1 MNNRTKNAIYSLILV
16 AIVAIVWFYR
26 DSQKPKTEKLPYIF
40 ISGEAQGTTYNI
52 TYSDTENRN
61 FKNQVDSIL
70 RKFDLSL
77 STYIKSSEIVRFNN
91 SDSFQFQ
98 SPYFYP
104 VLEKSKE
111 IYNASDGA
119 FDPTVYPLIEAWGF
133 GPEKV
138 DFPDSSRIEEIKKYV
153 GFEYIKFDKRQVKKA
168 KEKVSL
174 DFNAIA
180 QGYSIDVVYDFLQS
194 QGIENMMVELG
205 GELRVKGHNENG
217 DLWAIGIDDPKQ
229 EAGQQP
235 KRTAIINL
243 DNEAIS
249 TSGNYRK
256 FFMHEGKKYGHSIN
270 PKTGYP
276 VQRDIISATVVAPT
290 CMEADAWST
299 AFMVTGLEKAK
310 EMLNSE
316 NHLKAFFIY
325 EDENGDL
332 QKFNTENL
340 SENIVLE

>member
-1 MNNRTKNAIYSLILV
+1 M
-16 AIVAIVWFYR
+16 VAIVWFYR
-26 DSQKPKTEKLPYIF
+26 DSQKPEAEKLPYIF

-52 TYSDTENRN
+52 TYSDEENRN
-61 FKNQVDSIL
+61 FKASVDSIL
-70 RKFDLSL
+70 HQFDLSL
-77 STYIKSSEIVRFNN
+77 STYVKNSEIVRFNK
-91 SDSFQFQ
+91 SDSFEFE

-111 IYNASDGA
+111 IYEASEGA

-138 DFPDSSRIEEIKKYV
+138 DFPDSSRIEDIKEYV
-153 GFEYIKFDKRQVKKA
+153 GFEYIDFNEQQVAKE

-180 QGYSIDVVYDFLQS
+180 QGYSIDVVFDFLNS
-194 QGIENMMVELG
+194 KGVENMMVELG
-205 GELRVKGHNENG
+205 GELRVKGMNENE
-217 DLWAIGIDDPKQ
+217 DLWAIGIDDPKTK
-229 EAGQQP
+229 EGQQAN
-235 KRTAIINL
+235 RVAIIKL

-256 FFMHEGKKYGHSIN
+256 FFIHEGKKYGHSIN

-276 VQRDIISATVVAPT
+276 IQRDIISSTVVAPT

-310 EMLNSE
+310 EILATQ
-316 NHLKAFFIY
+316 NHLKAFFIF

-332 QKFNTENL
+332 KQYQTENL
-340 SENIVLE
+340 GDKIIL

>member
-1 MNNRTKNAIYSLILV
+1 MNNRKKNSIYSLILI
-16 AIVAIVWFYR
+16 AAVAIVWLYR
-26 DSQKPKTEKLPYIF
+26 DSQQPKSEDNPYIF
-40 ISGEAQGTTYNI
+40 ISGEAQGTTYSI

-61 FKNQVDSIL
+61 FKEDIDSL
-70 RKFDLSL
+70 LHQFDMSL
-77 STYIKSSEIVRFNN
+77 STYINNSEISQFNK
-91 SDSFQFQ
+91 SDSFKFQ
-98 SPYFYP
+98 LPYFYP
-104 VLEKSKE
+104 VLKKSKE
-111 IYNASDGA
+111 IYLASDGT

-133 GPEKV
+133 GPQKQE
-138 DFPDSSRIEEIKKYV
+138 FPDSSRIDQIKEYV
-153 GFEYIKFDKRQVKKA
+153 GFEYIHFTKDKVVKE

-180 QGYSIDVVYDFLQS
+180 QGFSIDVIFDFLKS

-205 GELRVKGHNENG
+205 GELRALGKNEQD
-217 DLWAIGIDDPKQ
+217 DLWAIGIDDPQQK
-229 EAGQQP
+229 AGEQA
-235 KRTAIINL
+235 KRVAIIKL

-256 FFMHEGKKYGHSIN
+256 FFIHDGKKYGHSIN

-276 VQRDIISATVVAPT
+276 IQRDIISSTVVAPT

-310 EMLNSE
+310 EILNDQ
-316 NHLKAFFIY
+316 NHLKVFFIY

-332 QKFNTENL
+332 QQYASDSLGEKIIL
-340 SENIVLE
+340 

>member
-1 MNNRTKNAIYSLILV
+1 MTNRTKNSIYSLILV

-52 TYSDTENRN
+52 SYSDVENRN

-70 RKFDLSL
+70 RQFDLSL
-77 STYIKSSEIVRFNN
+77 STYVKSSEIVRFNN
-91 SDSFQFQ
+91 SDSFQFEL
-98 SPYFYP
+98 PYFYP

-111 IYNASDGA
+111 IHKASDGA

-138 DFPDSSRIEEIKKYV
+138 DFPDSSRIEEIKEYV
-153 GFEYIKFDKRQVKKA
+153 GFQYIQFDKEKVKKE

-180 QGYSIDVVYDFLQS
+180 QGYSIDVVYDFLES
-194 QGIENMMVELG
+194 QEIENMMVELG
-205 GELRVKGHNENG
+205 GELRVKGKNENG
-217 DLWAIGIDDPKQ
+217 DLWAIGIDDPQQ
-229 EAGQQP
+229 EDGKQP
-235 KRTAIINL
+235 KRVAIINL

-256 FFMHEGKKYGHSIN
+256 FFVHEGKKYGHSIN

-276 VQRDIISATVVAPT
+276 IQRDIISATVVAPT

-299 AFMVTGLEKAK
+299 AFMVTGLKKAK
-310 EMLNSE
+310 EILSMQDQ
-316 NHLKAFFIY
+316 LKAFFIY
-325 EDENGDL
+325 EDENGAL
-332 QKFNTENL
+332 KQYNTENL
-340 SENIVLE
+340 SENIIL

>member
-1 MNNRTKNAIYSLILV
+1 MNNRKKNSIYSLILIVAV
-16 AIVAIVWFYR
+16 AIIWFYR
-26 DSQKPKTEKLPYIF
+26 DNQKPENENPPYIF

-52 TYSDTENRN
+52 TYSDAQNRI
-61 FKNQVDSIL
+61 FKPEVDSIL
-70 RKFDLSL
+70 NAFDLSL
-77 STYIKSSEIVRFNN
+77 STYVKSSEIVRFNK
-91 SDSFQFQ
+91 SDSFQFE
-98 SPYFYP
+98 SPFFYP

-111 IYNASDGA
+111 IYEASEGA

-153 GFEYIKFDKRQVKKA
+153 GFEYIKFTTQKVVKE

-180 QGYSIDVVYDFLQS
+180 QGYSIDVVFDFLKAK
-194 QGIENMMVELG
+194 GVENMMVELG
-205 GELRVKGHNENG
+205 GELRVKGKNENQ
-217 DLWAIGIDDPKQ
+217 DLWAIGIDDPKTEPGKQ
-229 EAGQQP
+229 A
-235 KRTAIINL
+235 KRVAIIEL

-256 FFMHEGKKYGHSIN
+256 FFVHNGQKYGHSIN

-276 VQRDIISATVVAPT
+276 IQRDIISSTVIAPT
-290 CMEADAWST
+290 CMEADGWST

-310 EMLNSE
+310 EILATQK
-316 NHLKAFFIY
+316 HLKAFFIY
-325 EDENGDL
+325 EDANGNS
-332 QKFNTENL
+332 QQFHTENL
-340 SENIVLE
+340 GENIIL

>member
-1 MNNRTKNAIYSLILV
+1 MNNRTKNSIYSLILV

-26 DSQKPKTEKLPYIF
+26 DSQNPKTDILPYIF

-52 TYSDTENRN
+52 TYSDVENRN
-61 FKNQVDSIL
+61 FKNEIDSLL

-77 STYIKSSEIVRFNN
+77 STYLQNSEIVQFNK
-91 SDSFQFQ
+91 SDSLQFQ

-104 VLEKSKE
+104 VLRKSKE
-111 IYNASDGA
+111 IYEASGGA
-119 FDPTVYPLIEAWGF
+119 FDPTVYPFIEAWGF

-153 GFEYIKFDKRQVKKA
+153 GFSYILFDKKKVKKE

-180 QGYSIDVVYDFLQS
+180 QGYSIDVLYDFLDS
-194 QGIENMMVELG
+194 KGIKNMMVELG
-205 GELRVKGHNENG
+205 GELRVKGENENG
-217 DLWAIGIDDPKQ
+217 DFWAIGIDDPQQ
-229 EAGQQP
+229 EVGQQP
-235 KRTAIINL
+235 ERVAIIHL

-256 FFMHEGKKYGHSIN
+256 FFVYEGKKYGHSIN

-276 VQRDIISATVVAPT
+276 IQRDIISATVVAPS

-299 AFMVTGLEKAK
+299 AFMVTGLEEAK
-310 EMLNSE
+310 KILSSQD
-316 NHLKAFFIY
+316 HLEAFFIY

-332 QKFNTENL
+332 QHYNTDNL
-340 SENIVLE
+340 NGKIIL

>member
-1 MNNRTKNAIYSLILV
+1 MDNRKKNSIYSLILV
-16 AIVAIVWFYR
+16 AVVAIVWFYR
-26 DSQKPKTEKLPYIF
+26 DSQKLENEKLPYIY

-52 TYSDTENRN
+52 TYSDEESRN
-61 FKNQVDSIL
+61 FKKAIDSL
-70 RKFDLSL
+70 LHQFDLSL
-77 STYIKSSEIVRFNN
+77 STYVKNSEIVKFNK
-91 SDSFQFQ
+91 SDSFQFK

-111 IYNASDGA
+111 IYEASEGA
-119 FDPTVYPLIEAWGF
+119 FDPTVYPLIAAWGF

-138 DFPDSSRIEEIKKYV
+138 GFPDSSRIEEIKEYV
-153 GFEYIKFDKRQVKKA
+153 GFEHINFNKQKVVKE

-180 QGYSIDVVYDFLQS
+180 QGYSIDVVFDFLES

-205 GELRVKGHNENG
+205 GELRAKGKNESN
-217 DLWAIGIDDPKQ
+217 DLWAIGIDDPKT
-229 EAGQQP
+229 ESGQQAS
-235 KRTAIINL
+235 RVAIIKL

-249 TSGNYRK
+249 TSGNYRN
-256 FFMHEGKKYGHSIN
+256 FFVHEGEKYGHSIN
-270 PKTGYP
+270 PITGYP
-276 VQRDIISATVVAPT
+276 IQRDIISSTVVAPT

-310 EMLNSE
+310 EILAAE

-325 EDENGDL
+325 EDENGVL
-332 QKFNTENL
+332 QQFNTENL
-340 SENIVLE
+340 GGNIIL

>member
-1 MNNRTKNAIYSLILV
+1 MNNRKKNSIYSLILIAVV
-16 AIVAIVWFYR
+16 AMFWFYR
-26 DSQKPKTEKLPYIF
+26 DSQKSETEKLPYIF

-52 TYSDTENRN
+52 TYSDVENRN
-61 FKNQVDSIL
+61 LKLEVDSIL
-70 RKFDLSL
+70 HQFDLSL
-77 STYIKSSEIVRFNN
+77 STYVKSSEIVRFNK
-91 SDSFQFQ
+91 SDHFQFE
-98 SPYFYP
+98 SSYFYP

-111 IYNASDGA
+111 IYKASDGA

-133 GPEKV
+133 GPEKT
-138 DFPDSSRIEEIKKYV
+138 DFPDSSRIEEIKEYV
-153 GFEYIKFDKRQVKKA
+153 GFEYIDFNKQRVVKE

-180 QGYSIDVVYDFLQS
+180 QGYSIDVVFDFLKS
-194 QGIENMMVELG
+194 RGVENMMVELG
-205 GELRVKGHNENG
+205 GELRVKGKNENE
-217 DLWAIGIDDPKQ
+217 DLWAIGVDDPKT
-229 EAGQQP
+229 EEGQQA
-235 KRTAIINL
+235 KRVAIIKL

-256 FFMHEGKKYGHSIN
+256 FFVHEGKKYGHSIN

-276 VQRDIISATVVAPT
+276 IQRDIISSTVVAPT

-310 EMLNSE
+310 EILTTQ

-332 QKFNTENL
+332 QQYNTENL
-340 SENIVLE
+340 GGNIIL